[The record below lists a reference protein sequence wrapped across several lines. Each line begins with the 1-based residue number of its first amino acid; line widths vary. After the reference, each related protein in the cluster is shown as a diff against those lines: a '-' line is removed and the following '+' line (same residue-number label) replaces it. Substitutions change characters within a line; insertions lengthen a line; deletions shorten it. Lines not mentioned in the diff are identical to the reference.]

1 MERYSNNWI
10 PFVHQI
16 IALLML
22 SSAYMKHVNAWPV
35 NKNLIKS
42 RNNLVHRAVKIPSY
56 GLFYDLPCTM
66 YKIVLQNEINR
77 ISLGQSKP
85 EVSKKS
91 NDKCLVKCTLQRD
104 ALHSNKVKLN
114 LCTWLKYFMN
124 VFVQG
129 KFMVSVIYSLRK
141 LYLEIKLTYN
151 QTCVQLNNINR
162 VFRN

>member
-22 SSAYMKHVNAWPV
+22 SSVYMKHVNAWPV

-56 GLFYDLPCTM
+56 AIGYGLFYGLPCTM
-66 YKIVLQNEINR
+66 YKIVLQNQINR
-77 ISLGQSKP
+77 ISLGQSQP

-91 NDKCLVKCTLQRD
+91 NDKCSVRCTLQRD
-104 ALHSNKVKLN
+104 VLLS
-114 LCTWLKYFMN
+114 
-124 VFVQG
+124 
-129 KFMVSVIYSLRK
+129 
-141 LYLEIKLTYN
+141 
-151 QTCVQLNNINR
+151 NNIKWICAHDWSTLWMFLYKDNLWL
-162 VFRN
+162 V